1 MEGPSNSWLTSI
13 IRVDWADDEE
23 MVSTPDEAEA
33 VEAVEPLAAEPVTPP
48 EALEPMFTLAYPGDP
63 GPTPPGAYMPKPGC
77 PGDFVLAEPW
87 ATYERFRQNGQ
98 QPWSFEYLEKV
109 LEAEEAKAAA
119 GEPLAEDP
127 WAVEEPMAVEVAETV
142 EVVSD
147 DEVAKATGLDMRS
160 LLSSGLPAGTRLPE
174 LYANSPPML
183 AHLGQHE
190 QESDH
195 SFVYCLTMECEEE
208 SAEEASHTAEEPFG
222 CNG

>member
-1 MEGPSNSWLTSI
+1 
-13 IRVDWADDEE
+13 
-23 MVSTPDEAEA
+23 
-33 VEAVEPLAAEPVTPP
+33 
-48 EALEPMFTLAYPGDP
+48 
-63 GPTPPGAYMPKPGC
+63 MPKPGC

-190 QESDH
+190 QKSDH

>member
-1 MEGPSNSWLTSI
+1 
-13 IRVDWADDEE
+13 
-23 MVSTPDEAEA
+23 
-33 VEAVEPLAAEPVTPP
+33 
-48 EALEPMFTLAYPGDP
+48 
-63 GPTPPGAYMPKPGC
+63 MPKPGC

-127 WAVEEPMAVEVAETV
+127 WAVEEPMAVEIV

-190 QESDH
+190 QKSDH